1 MSLSKKISP
10 LRPLIVLAAV
20 VALGAGAMA
29 ISAKLTLPR
38 SDPSVEA
45 GNAAALP
52 ASENASKASRTA
64 VSSVSSS
71 YTETGRILV
80 ITRESPSTYLK
91 NSHGPTGFEYDLAT
105 AFAKFLGVK
114 AEFKV
119 LDTEEDVI
127 RAMEAGVGHIA
138 AAGLARTPERER
150 RVRFGPDYFTTEP
163 QVVCRAAGPSC
174 RSVIGLVK
182 HKVAVVEGSY
192 HEYLLE
198 EFRAHYPKLTW
209 FTVPGSKAVDLLRM
223 VSEQKADFAVLDS
236 NLVSIER
243 RTYPSVV
250 AAFSLAP
257 EYPLAWAVSKGQD
270 DLLARVYLFMEENK
284 TRKLILSLKEKY
296 YGHPKSL
303 GHKDSSAFHQ
313 RVRTRLPQLE
323 LKFQK
328 AARDHGIAWEVLAAV
343 AYQESLWDEDARSAL
358 GVKGLM
364 MITDRTAA
372 SLGITDPYDA
382 DQSIRGGARYLAKLL
397 REVPKGVKGNENRLR
412 YALVAYNI
420 GPGHLEDARKLARRM
435 GKNPNSWHDMKDV
448 LPLLSLKAYHRKLPL
463 GYARGAE
470 SVRYVGKVFSY
481 KEILERKGAPRL
493 PKLRLNQAKAAKKSR
508 RRHLATQQE
517 AAVELL
523 PAS

>member
-1 MSLSKKISP
+1 
-10 LRPLIVLAAV
+10 VTGV
-20 VALGAGAMA
+20 Q
-29 ISAKLTLPR
+29 TC
-38 SDPSVEA
+38 
-45 GNAAALP
+45 ALP
-52 ASENASKASRTA
+52 
-64 VSSVSSS
+64 
-71 YTETGRILV
+71 IL
-80 ITRESPSTYLK
+80 
-91 NSHGPTGFEYDLAT
+91 
-105 AFAKFLGVK
+105 
-114 AEFKV
+114 
-119 LDTEEDVI
+119 
-127 RAMEAGVGHIA
+127 
-138 AAGLARTPERER
+138 
-150 RVRFGPDYFTTEP
+150 
-163 QVVCRAAGPSC
+163 CRAKGPSC

-182 HKVAVVEGSY
+182 HEVAVVEGSY
-192 HEYLLE
+192 HEELLKE
-198 EFRAHYPKLTW
+198 YKARYPGLKW
-209 FTVPGSKAVDLLRM
+209 FTVPGSKAVDLARM
-223 VSEQKADFAVLDS
+223 VAERKADYAVLDS

-243 RTYPSVV
+243 RIFPSVA

-270 DLLARVYLFMEENK
+270 DLLSRVYLFMEDTK

-296 YGHPKSL
+296 YGRPKSL
-303 GHKDSSAFHQ
+303 GHKDVSAFHQ

-397 REVPKGVKGNENRLR
+397 REVPKGVKGRENRLR

-435 GKNPNSWHDMKDV
+435 GKNPDSWRDMKDV

-481 KEILERKGAPRL
+481 KEILERKSPPRL
-493 PKLRLNQAKAAKKSR
+493 PKLRLKESSASKKGR

-517 AAVELL
+517 PVAESL